1 MERGTVLL
9 YLLNGAVCRTKW
21 AEEEGKKAAAADAR
35 VYVDVRVGKGRARA
49 LRSRREKKE

>member
-21 AEEEGKKAAAADAR
+21 AEEEGKKLLLR
-35 VYVDVRVGKGRARA
+35 MRAYM
-49 LRSRREKKE
+49 